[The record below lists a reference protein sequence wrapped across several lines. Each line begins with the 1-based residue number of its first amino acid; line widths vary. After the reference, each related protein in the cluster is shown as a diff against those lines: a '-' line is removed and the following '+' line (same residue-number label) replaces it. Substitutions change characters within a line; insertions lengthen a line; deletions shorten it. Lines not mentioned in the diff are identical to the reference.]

1 MKLDNCHFCVKTLT
15 KNTLKQSTTLVYI
28 CAECHKQIFSIL
40 EPYAPLP
47 RTLQK
52 NSRSTQTSGTRQ
64 RATETEKALFEG
76 ESMETEERK

>member
-1 MKLDNCHFCVKTLT
+1 MKLDNCHFCIKTLT
-15 KNTLKQSTTLVYI
+15 KNTLQQATTLVYI
-28 CAECHKQIFSIL
+28 CTECHKQIFSIL

-52 NSRSTQTSGTRQ
+52 NPRPTQTSGTRQ

-76 ESMETEERK
+76 ESMETQERK